1 MNTISK
7 LIIEI
12 ANKHNKR
19 PTYIY
24 ESLIDM
30 TYQMRVVR
38 DFQDRFNWLHKDFL
52 DFLDLYIE
60 EVNQNPFEDLLGFV
74 LFEINAL
81 DKKSLGQCFT
91 PPDIARLISK
101 LTQRQIEGESR
112 SYGSFSDICC
122 GSGSLVLAQME
133 TIHETKQHNIKVII
147 NDIDELMVKTAVV
160 QVLMNE
166 MHLDSFDTIHL
177 KAYCSNALLEY
188 KNGKDVIFSPYMN
201 QITDE
206 DVVEILET
214 SSNPNFDLHRRV
226 LDMLEDQPKPQL
238 KEAA

>member
-112 SYGSFSDICC
+112 SYGSFSDFCC

-133 TIHETKQHNIKVII
+133 TIHETRQHNINVII

-160 QVLMNE
+160 QILMNE

-177 KAYCSNALLEY
+177 KAYRSNALTEY
-188 KNGKDVIFSPYMN
+188 MTGKDVIFAPDLN
-201 QITDE
+201 QITDK
-206 DVVEILET
+206 DVVYIFERRPK
-214 SSNPNFDLHRRV
+214 PNFDLHRRV
-226 LDMLEDQPKPQL
+226 LDMLEDQPKPNH

>member
-30 TYQMRVVR
+30 TYQMRVVK
-38 DFQDRFNWLHKDFL
+38 DFSKRYDWLKEDFL
-52 DFLDLYIE
+52 DFLVLYIS
-60 EVNQNPFEDLLGFV
+60 EVDQNPFEDLLGFV

-81 DKKSLGQCFT
+81 DKKGLGQCFT
-91 PPDIARLISK
+91 PPDIARLLSK
-101 LTQRQIEGESR
+101 LTNSYVEGESC

-177 KAYCSNALLEY
+177 KAYRSNALTEY
-188 KNGKDVIFSPYMN
+188 MTGKDVIFAPDLN
-201 QITDE
+201 HINDK
-206 DVVEILET
+206 DVVEILERRPK
-214 SSNPNFDLHRRV
+214 PNFDLHRRV

>member
-1 MNTISK
+1 MN
-7 LIIEI
+7 IITKKIEEI

-19 PTYIY
+19 PSYIY
-24 ESLIDM
+24 EALVDM

-38 DFQDRFNWLHKDFL
+38 DFKDRFNWLHEDFL
-52 DFLDLYIE
+52 DFLVLYIE
-60 EVNQNPFEDLLGFV
+60 QVDENPFEDLLGLV
-74 LFEINAL
+74 LFEINSL
-81 DKKSLGQCFT
+81 NKKNLGQCFT
-91 PPDIARLISK
+91 PPDIARLLSK
-101 LTQRQIEGESR
+101 LTNRYVEGESR

-147 NDIDELMVKTAVV
+147 NDIDDLMVKTAVV
-160 QVLMNE
+160 QILMNE
-166 MHLDSFDTIHL
+166 MHLDFYDTIHL

-188 KNGKDVIFSPYMN
+188 NKGKDVIFAPNLN

-206 DVVEILET
+206 DVVEIFERR
-214 SSNPNFDLHRRV
+214 SMPNFDLNTRV
-226 LDMLEDQPKPQL
+226 LDMLEDQPKPNN

>member
-19 PTYIY
+19 PSYIY
-24 ESLIDM
+24 ELLIDM

-38 DFQDRFNWLHKDFL
+38 DFNDCFNWLQEDFL

-60 EVNQNPFEDLLGFV
+60 QVDQNPFEDLLGFV
-74 LFEINAL
+74 LFEIDSLN
-81 DKKSLGQCFT
+81 KKGLGQCFT
-91 PPDIARLISK
+91 PPDVARLLSK
-101 LTQRQIEGESR
+101 LTNRYVEGESR

-166 MHLDSFDTIHL
+166 MHLDSYDTIHL

-188 KNGKDVIFSPYMN
+188 KKGKDVIFSPDLN
-201 QITDE
+201 QITDK
-206 DVVEILET
+206 DVVEIFERR
-214 SSNPNFDLHRRV
+214 SMPKFDLHRRV
-226 LDMLEDQPKPQL
+226 LDMFEDQPKPNH

>member
-1 MNTISK
+1 MN
-7 LIIEI
+7 IITKKIEEI
-12 ANKHNKR
+12 ANKHNKK
-19 PTYIY
+19 PFYIY
-24 ESLIDM
+24 ESLIEM
-30 TYQMRVVR
+30 TYQMLVVR
-38 DFQDRFNWLHKDFL
+38 DFKDRFNWLQEDFL
-52 DFLDLYIE
+52 DFLVLYIE
-60 EVNQNPFEDLLGFV
+60 QVDQNPFEDLLGFV

-91 PPDIARLISK
+91 PPDIARLLSK
-101 LTQRQIEGESR
+101 LTNSYVEGESR

-160 QVLMNE
+160 QILMNE
-166 MHLDSFDTIHL
+166 MHLDSDEIIQL
-177 KAYCSNALLEY
+177 KAYRSNALLEY

-214 SSNPNFDLHRRV
+214 SSKPNFDLHRRV
-226 LDMLEDQPKPQL
+226 LDILEDQPKTL